1 MLLSIDRRNLEV
13 NSTINGT
20 NVRAHAAIE
29 SSIRKRAIGTS
40 KSNSDP
46 RGRRETTAHPITVNG
61 FLDVNETTSTTTEK
75 PRRTFRPTKSSRP
88 ASFLTNPN
96 IPLETTTPLQ
106 RREIRPIDKDATK
119 DDEKSTAIDKSPML
133 KNASETLV
141 VAPPVLLST
150 GSTLWNRNW
159 SQFFQE
165 TFLFSSP
172 GIGMLV
178 GYIPLSFALHKFG
191 SRLIIAAVL
200 ILSALFVLLQPTAI
214 AHGQIYVCL
223 LRLLHGL
230 TCSPLFAFI
239 GANTAQWATLKE
251 QLSFLSISLSSIL
264 LGPTISWLLV
274 IKLIDV
280 NDSDHLQL
288 FHYILAASTIL
299 LALLWVLFYK
309 DDPEKHRWI
318 NGNELNQIVTG
329 KAQNNRLVDQ
339 NVTSLLLKSVSTW
352 SLAIITFAYFSAFA
366 VFANFLPVYL
376 VTVLRLERP
385 CAKTILTFLT
395 PVVLH
400 VFCLFCQKMCRGLST
415 TSKVRIYNSIGFLL
429 CGALFAAIAAMPPG
443 DHFVQ
448 TNRVLLML
456 VLLPLGF
463 STLGFIYSAVVYGR
477 YFTQYIICNMQG
489 PFALSMTLVPFLVVF
504 LTVDN
509 LLRYWRLTFLI
520 VAVLMFLSCLAFG
533 VLIRGQPATWAE
545 NSWNPSSTYKMRD
558 LQTITNDDECGLME
572 LRKIEDESAHHQTE
586 C

>member
-1 MLLSIDRRNLEV
+1 
-13 NSTINGT
+13 
-20 NVRAHAAIE
+20 
-29 SSIRKRAIGTS
+29 
-40 KSNSDP
+40 
-46 RGRRETTAHPITVNG
+46 
-61 FLDVNETTSTTTEK
+61 
-75 PRRTFRPTKSSRP
+75 
-88 ASFLTNPN
+88 
-96 IPLETTTPLQ
+96 
-106 RREIRPIDKDATK
+106 
-119 DDEKSTAIDKSPML
+119 ML
-133 KNASETLV
+133 KNASETLA
-141 VAPPVLLST
+141 VAPPVLQST
-150 GSTLWNRNW
+150 GSTLWTRNW

-165 TFLFSSP
+165 SFLFSSP

-178 GYIPLSFALHKFG
+178 GYAPLSFALHKFG
-191 SRLIIAAVL
+191 SRVIIVAAL

-214 AHGQIYVCL
+214 AHGQIYVCF

-230 TCSPLFAFI
+230 TCSPIFAFI
-239 GANTAQWATLKE
+239 GVNTAQWATLKE

-280 NDSDHLQL
+280 NDPDHLQL
-288 FHYILAASTIL
+288 FHYILAASTTL
-299 LALLWVLFYK
+299 LALLWVFFYK

-318 NGNELNQIVTG
+318 NGNELNQIVAG

-366 VFANFLPVYL
+366 IFANFLPVYL

-415 TSKVRIYNSIGFLL
+415 TTKVRVYNSVAFLL
-429 CGALFAAIAAMPPG
+429 CGASFAVLAAMPPG
-443 DHFVQ
+443 DHFVG
-448 TNRVLLML
+448 TNRLFFNPRSVA
-456 VLLPLGF
+456 VGF
-463 STLGFIYSAVVYGR
+463 LDARFHLQCCGLWTLFYA
-477 YFTQYIICNMQG
+477 G

-545 NSWNPSSTYKMRD
+545 NSWNPASTYKMRD

-572 LRKIEDESAHHQTE
+572 LRKIEDENEHHQTE